1 MSGIFVDEKDRI
13 EIEVSF
19 KVSPEGGKLEILPNK
34 EPGCESLTVK
44 FAIPDYQMSQR
55 ILQTSMK
62 PTPEGGLTMDIFIM
76 QQSLLMGLAREWDA
90 KDKDGKEIPLTATAL
105 GNLKI
110 EVARTLISKLMDRV
124 GGIF

>member
-1 MSGIFVDEKDRI
+1 MSGIFVDEKERI
-13 EIEVSF
+13 EIEVSY
-19 KVSPEGGKLEILPNK
+19 KISPEGKLEIVPNK
-34 EPGCESLTVK
+34 EEGCESLTVK

-62 PTPEGGLTMDIFIM
+62 STPEGGLTMDIFIM

-90 KDKDGKEIPLTATAL
+90 KDNNGKEIALTATAL
-105 GNLKI
+105 GNLKVEI
-110 EVARTLISKLMDRV
+110 ARTLISKLMDRV